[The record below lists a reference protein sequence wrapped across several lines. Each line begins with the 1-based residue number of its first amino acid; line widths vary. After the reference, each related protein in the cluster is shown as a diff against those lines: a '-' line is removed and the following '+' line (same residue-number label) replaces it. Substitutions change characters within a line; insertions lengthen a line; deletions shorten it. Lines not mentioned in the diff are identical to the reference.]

1 MKDRLTASDIKKMEE
16 EIEYRKVT
24 LRHELLEHVKVAR
37 AQGDLS
43 ENFEYKAAK
52 MEKNKNESRIRYL
65 ERMLKN
71 AQVIDDSSKDGE
83 VGINNRVTVEFTD
96 DHSKASYKI
105 VTSVRSNSLKGLISI
120 ESPLGKAL
128 MGHRVG
134 DVVGVTVDENNS
146 YEVKIK
152 EIEDT
157 TDDAEDEIRKY

>member
-1 MKDRLTASDIKKMEE
+1 M
-16 EIEYRKVT
+16 
-24 LRHELLEHVKVAR
+24 
-37 AQGDLS
+37 
-43 ENFEYKAAK
+43 
-52 MEKNKNESRIRYL
+52 

-96 DHSKASYKI
+96 DPSKASYKI